1 MRLTFLCS
9 SLEPGRDGVGDY
21 TRRLGSSLAR
31 LGHTVQAIALN
42 DRFVDAASQF
52 TEASAGI
59 ETIRVPARMS
69 WAERIAAVRPP
80 LAAFAPDCL
89 SLQFVPYG
97 FADRGLV
104 WGLGA
109 RLLALAPPPCVH
121 VMFHE
126 LWIGEAE
133 GASVKRR
140 IVGGIQKRLIL
151 KLVRDLAPTVV
162 QTQASPYVDMLRR
175 HGIAA
180 SRLPLFGNI
189 AVNGADERR
198 WVVELFREAGQ
209 SAVLDD
215 RDGHWL
221 LGLFG
226 TIHPE
231 WQAEPLLSRL
241 QALAAAQHKKVALLA
256 IGRLGASGDRI
267 WSELTSTHPALPR
280 IRSGEQPAARIS
292 QLLRTIDFGVAASP
306 LALVGKSGTIAAML
320 DHGLPVIVTRDDV
333 SFSVATEVVEARDA
347 LIIPLDER
355 LEHRLLNVQRR
366 QPHETVNAVAES
378 FINTVASVRACA
390 S

>member
-1 MRLTFLCS
+1 
-9 SLEPGRDGVGDY
+9 
-21 TRRLGSSLAR
+21 
-31 LGHTVQAIALN
+31 VQAIALN
-42 DRFVDAASQF
+42 DRFVGAETSLR
-52 TEASAGI
+52 EAGAEI
-59 ETIRVPARMS
+59 ETVRVPAQMP
-69 WAERIAAVRPP
+69 WPARIAAVRPR

-109 RLLALAPPPCVH
+109 RLLALEPPPCVH

-133 GASVKRR
+133 GAPVKRR

-151 KLVRDLAPTVV
+151 KLLRDLAPTVV
-162 QTQASPYVDMLRR
+162 QTQASPYVHMLRR

-198 WVVELFREAGQ
+198 WVVELFREASQ
-209 SAVLDD
+209 SAVLDN
-215 RDGHWL
+215 RAGYWL

-241 QALAAAQHKKVALLA
+241 QALAAAQNKNVALLA
-256 IGRLGASGDRI
+256 IGRLGGSGERI

-320 DHGLPVIVTRDDV
+320 DHGVPVIVTRDDV
-333 SFSVATEVVEARDA
+333 SFSGATDVVEAQDP

-355 LEHRLLNVQRR
+355 LEDRLLHVQRR

-378 FINTVASVRACA
+378 FITILASVRACA